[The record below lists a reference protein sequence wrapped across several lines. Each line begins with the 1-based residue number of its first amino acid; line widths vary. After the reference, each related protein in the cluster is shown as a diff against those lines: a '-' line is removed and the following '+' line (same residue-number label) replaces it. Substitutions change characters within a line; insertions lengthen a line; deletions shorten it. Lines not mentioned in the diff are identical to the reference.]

1 VAISI
6 NWLTK
11 VIFIPKNY
19 LTPVGTDLFEL
30 DVNQFRLDLK
40 DIEDGGEGMYFED
53 THRHSTESV
62 LAGVTYARQFEVIN
76 GYTVEFE
83 DDGTPNGHYQ
93 VRLYGANHN
102 ISDVK
107 VKNSVSIIVQN
118 SAGLQTVSTG
128 GGGPTA
134 TQIAAAVWSHPDGAA
149 LTTKMSL
156 VEKILRNK
164 TITDPVNGDFVLYDN
179 DGTTELFRVPLWED
193 AGASQQYRGQGA
205 ERRERL
211 A

>member
-1 VAISI
+1 MPISI

-11 VIFIPKNY
+11 VIFVPQSY
-19 LTPVGTDLFEL
+19 LTPVSTDLFEM

-40 DIEDGGEGMYFED
+40 DIEDSGEGMYFED
-53 THRHSTESV
+53 THRHNSEVS
-62 LAGVTYARQFEVIN
+62 LAGVTYSRTFEIIN
-76 GYTVEFE
+76 GYRVEFE
-83 DDGTPNGHYQ
+83 DIPAAPYR
-93 VRLYGANHN
+93 VRLFGANHN
-102 ISDVK
+102 IADVALI
-107 VKNSVSIIVQN
+107 NCASLLVQN

-128 GGGPTA
+128 GGGGPTA
-134 TQIAAAVWSHPDGAA
+134 PQIAAAVWAHPDGAA